1 MKAKICFVT
10 VLTICI
16 VAALVLLFEQYGAKT
31 ADVFDGI
38 LVWKENIE
46 RVFI

>member
-1 MKAKICFVT
+1 MKVKICLAAVF
-10 VLTICI
+10 TICI
-16 VAALVLLFEQYGAKT
+16 VTALVLLFEQYGAKT

-46 RVFI
+46 KIFI